1 VRRLKTLLTLVLAA
15 ILASFA
21 PITHAIVKAKTEFSI
36 TLAAVA
42 AHLGGWLF
50 APVNE
55 ATPATG
61 PPEATPFLAQG
72 EVFINKLLVL
82 NSSVGLVQV
91 NGVPTNYLGGFGYS
105 PESYLKVTQTAP
117 GVGAQYVEGIAVTSG
132 VVHIIDASL
141 GLPANI
147 RWQHGLPL
155 TPTGQL
161 CVVFG

>member
-1 VRRLKTLLTLVLAA
+1 MRRLKTLLTLVLAA

-36 TLAAVA
+36 TLAAV
-42 AHLGGWLF
+42 LPWLF

>member
-1 VRRLKTLLTLVLAA
+1 MRRLKTLLTLVLAA

-36 TLAAVA
+36 TLAAV
-42 AHLGGWLF
+42 LPWLF

-61 PPEATPFLAQG
+61 PPPEATPFLAQG

-91 NGVPTNYLGGFGYS
+91 NGVPTNYLG
-105 PESYLKVTQTAP
+105 
-117 GVGAQYVEGIAVTSG
+117 
-132 VVHIIDASL
+132 
-141 GLPANI
+141 
-147 RWQHGLPL
+147 
-155 TPTGQL
+155 
-161 CVVFG
+161 